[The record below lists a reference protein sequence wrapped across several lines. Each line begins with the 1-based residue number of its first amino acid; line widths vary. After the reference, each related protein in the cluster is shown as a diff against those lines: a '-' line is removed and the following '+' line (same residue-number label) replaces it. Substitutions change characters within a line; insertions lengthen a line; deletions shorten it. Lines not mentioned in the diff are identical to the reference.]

1 MALKP
6 FWSFPPYFI
15 ASFSQND
22 SVSFSLTAAAPK
34 FCFAITRSDDI
45 WWRRRFAFFLPT
57 PSKLKMAL
65 KNLFWNGS
73 GSFFDIYF
81 LKWVLSTIF
90 WKTMLIGNFTDQNQ
104 FEQNDSDVFTRHLLF
119 WHSCTFF
126 FDRHW
131 WCCVKNAPIFN
142 QNLSSYNI
150 DRFPQ
155 KCVGT
160 LMHCNIS
167 WSKVCFELFPSILG
181 CRSWLCVGMQLA
193 IKITNVKN
201 FSKCRNM
208 KVLTKKMIHRKQNVK
223 VLLYVEEENVAY

>member
-45 WWRRRFAFFLPT
+45 WWRRRFAFFLQT
-57 PSKLKMAL
+57 PSQLKMAL
-65 KNLFWNGS
+65 KNLLWNGS

-81 LKWVLSTIF
+81 LKWVLSKF
-90 WKTMLIGNFTDQNQ
+90 FCKTVLIGNFTDQNQ
-104 FEQNDSDVFTRHLLF
+104 FEQNDSDVFSRHLLF

-142 QNLSSYNI
+142 QNLSSY
-150 DRFPQ
+150 
-155 KCVGT
+155 
-160 LMHCNIS
+160 
-167 WSKVCFELFPSILG
+167 WSVSTK
-181 CRSWLCVGMQLA
+181 M
-193 IKITNVKN
+193 
-201 FSKCRNM
+201 CRNVNALQYFM
-208 KVLTKKMIHRKQNVK
+208 EQSLFWIISFNFRMQKLVVRW
-223 VLLYVEEENVAY
+223 VATCNKDNKC